1 MGATTG
7 SPLELPDVT
16 LCAVDT
22 RTPALALRALRRSME
37 AIRFG
42 EVVLVTT
49 PDAELPENA
58 MRGVRRIPIAALPSI
73 EAYSLYML
81 RELLPHVH
89 TSHVLVTQWDGHV
102 IHPEAW
108 DPGFLAY
115 DYIGAPWYWDRE
127 PMVGNGGFSLRSRR
141 LLQALQDLPA
151 SEPHPEDVRIC
162 LDHRA
167 ALERD
172 HGLRFAPVD
181 VATRFS
187 YESGPPPATPFG
199 FHGIGAWADVLPAQ
213 EVDALVRTVPPQ
225 LLGGDIGLHLA
236 RRLMRQGALQQLLI
250 THRLLGRRFLAGER
264 GAEPRQLWWR
274 CTKATWAALLSTL
287 GAKWR
292 GRPRSGGGT

>member
-1 MGATTG
+1 MVAITG
-7 SPLELPDVT
+7 GPLELPDVT

-49 PDAELPENA
+49 PDTVLPV
-58 MRGVRRIPIAALPSI
+58 RDLQGVRRVPIAALSSI

-102 IHPEAW
+102 IHPKAW
-108 DPGFLAY
+108 EPGFLSY

-141 LLQALQDLPA
+141 LLQALQVLPA

-162 LDHRA
+162 LDHRSR
-167 ALERD
+167 LERD

-187 YESGPPPATPFG
+187 YESGPHPGTTFG
-199 FHGIGAWADVLPAQ
+199 FHGIGAWADVLQAP
-213 EVDALVRTVPPQ
+213 EVDALVRTVPAQ
-225 LLGGDIGLHLA
+225 LLGGDLGLHLA
-236 RRLMRQGALQQLLI
+236 RRLMRQGALHHLLI
-250 THRLLGRRFLAGER
+250 THRLLARRFLAGEI
-264 GAEPRQLWWR
+264 GAEPRRLWWR
-274 CTKATWAALLSTL
+274 CIRATWMALLSVL
-287 GAKWR
+287 SAKWR
-292 GRPRSGGGT
+292 GRPPSGGGT